1 MLGEAPALEKM
12 MNSLHKCQYRE
23 FFVALVEVVDQ
34 LHLDPFLAPHTRYF
48 LRQARIVAYTQY
60 LESYH
65 TVELKSM
72 AATFGVTVPFLD
84 RYDEKRTTV
93 FLTSFVVWFR
103 SPFDMGL
110 HPTASCRSW
119 CRADALV
126 ARCMPQLTPH
136 THTQTHTH
144 KAYTHTH
151 THTHTHTQ
159 PSVFCVLM
167 LNTLGSLGIVCD
179 RAAHDSSAIPG

>member
-84 RYDEKRTTV
+84 RYDEKRNNF
-93 FLTSFVVWFR
+93 FLTS
-103 SPFDMGL
+103 
-110 HPTASCRSW
+110 
-119 CRADALV
+119 LV
-126 ARCMPQLTPH
+126 L
-136 THTQTHTH
+136 
-144 KAYTHTH
+144 
-151 THTHTHTQ
+151 
-159 PSVFCVLM
+159 
-167 LNTLGSLGIVCD
+167 
-179 RAAHDSSAIPG
+179 